1 MPTWFCPRW
10 SSPDRCCP
18 GSKTKDRSAKKH
30 GLWGCNGIAY
40 RERPGLEHL
49 TRIAC
54 RVVDVELTRY
64 AMFRIVHRS
73 RNETSLLVTCA
84 VVEPSVWLEALW
96 DWLIQVPQLRAVF
109 DKGKATSRRT
119 C

>member
-1 MPTWFCPRW
+1 MVLPP
-10 SSPDRCCP
+10 SVQPSPLLSWLGDGTVSRE
-18 GSKTKDRSAKKH
+18 TRVQH
-30 GLWGCNGIAY
+30 IAH

-54 RVVDVELTRY
+54 RVVEVELTRY